1 MKKILIATLAAVAM
15 TGAASAADM
24 SMPVKARP
32 APAPVYSW
40 TGFYLNAGA
49 GYGLWSADTTVIATA
64 TGAPLLPLTTAQGG
78 KGYLGVLGGGYDI
91 QLGGLGLGNWNPPV
105 LIGIQADYDPSSI
118 KGQIQDQGPF
128 SVGNIKEN
136 YSWAVGARAGLI
148 IFPEM
153 LTYVNGGYTS
163 SHFSG
168 TTLNNNFAG
177 GILGFTNAFTKNG
190 WFLGGGT
197 ETTLSPLLPSGWFL
211 RSEYRYDYYNTT
223 NIAEFTPAGG
233 PLLGAPGRT
242 ITFKPTEQTITT
254 SVIYK
259 FNWH

>member
-1 MKKILIATLAAVAM
+1 MKKILFATLAAVAM

-24 SMPVKARP
+24 SMPLKARP

-40 TGFYLNAGA
+40 SGFYLNAGA
-49 GYGLWSADTTVIATA
+49 GYGMWTADTTVVPTA
-64 TGAPLLPLTTAQGG
+64 GGAPLLPVTQTQGG
-78 KGYLGVLGGGYDI
+78 KGIVGVLGGGYDI

-105 LIGIQADYDPSSI
+105 LIGIMADYDPSSV
-118 KGQIQDQGPF
+118 KGTIQDQGPF
-128 SVGNIKEN
+128 FAGQIKEN

-168 TTLNNNFAG
+168 STLVSTVTGVPG
-177 GILGFTNAFTKNG
+177 GMTSGFRENG

-211 RSEYRYDYYNTT
+211 RSEYRYNYYNNNQ
-223 NIAEFTPAGG
+223 NIPELTLA
-233 PLLGAPGRT
+233 GAPVGRT
-242 ITFKPTEQTITT
+242 ITFKPTEETLTT
-254 SVIYK
+254 SLIYK